1 MPKLFCTC
9 QNVHVCLCCG
19 NPASGF
25 ARIAQGKGT
34 RFHPLSSWLRAAFTG
49 TGVSRKRVCISPCES
64 IIRSWGRR
72 RLIRGLLYLCLHEAL
87 PTQHAPRSL
96 LLRLFVMHRR
106 IFGSPHMLRRSYFG
120 RFVGPHSEKSW
131 DVWLTQIGYESWKC
145 GERGVGDSKRRKERG
160 QKSRFHILKS
170 IIRLWH

>member
-1 MPKLFCTC
+1 MCVYAVEILPVDLQGSRGVKAPGFILSRAGS
-9 QNVHVCLCCG
+9 QSRVHRDGGVTKACLY
-19 NPASGF
+19 F
-25 ARIAQGKGT
+25 TLWKYYI
-34 RFHPLSSWLRAAFTG
+34 LSR
-49 TGVSRKRVCISPCES
+49 
-64 IIRSWGRR
+64 GRR
-72 RLIRGLLYLCLHEAL
+72 RLIRGLLYLCLHEAVPPQL
-87 PTQHAPRSL
+87 APRSL
-96 LLRLFVMHRR
+96 LLRLFVMHHR

-170 IIRLWH
+170 IIRPWD